1 MATTTS
7 RLEDAASA
15 ATEAVSATT
24 DAVSRATDRV
34 REEFGTNER
43 RIREI
48 VDEYPISCF
57 VGAVVVG
64 YLLGRIATRV

>member
-1 MATTTS
+1 MATTTT
-7 RLEDAASA
+7 RIEDATTA
-15 ATEAVSATT
+15 AADAMNATT
-24 DAVSRATDRV
+24 DAVNRATDRV

-43 RIREI
+43 RIREL

-57 VGAVVVG
+57 IGAVVTG